1 MKLFLLFLF
10 VVVVVIVIVL
20 VTTKKKDNFNFM
32 NKKFFKK
39 NNHKIPR
46 PKLLSD
52 IEYKQYDNFPIFSKH
67 GIKVIKLPPVLRLK
81 LTNMWLTNR
90 KDRQL
95 EEINKHTEKYVVTRD
110 GKSPTYLVNIDN
122 SIQKEL
128 EKFVSDELTKWIGM
142 KNLKHTASYGI
153 REYTRDSFL
162 SNHVDRYDTHILSAI
177 INVGQIDMDEP
188 WALTVQNRLL
198 KPRDIIFDKGF
209 DVALYESST
218 LVHGRPK
225 PLKGKVYANFFIH
238 YAPSNW
244 NEKVKKLNII

>member
-1 MKLFLLFLF
+1 
-10 VVVVVIVIVL
+10 
-20 VTTKKKDNFNFM
+20 VTTKKKDNFNI
-32 NKKFFKK
+32 K
-39 NNHKIPR
+39 NNKYYIKNNYKIPR

-67 GIKVIKLPPVLRLK
+67 GIKILKLPSALRLK

-95 EEINKHTEKYVVTRD
+95 EEIDENTAKYVVTRA
-110 GKSPTYLVNIDN
+110 GKSPIYLVNIDN
-122 SIQKEL
+122 NIKKEL
-128 EKFVSDELTKWIGM
+128 EKFVLDELIKWLDI

-153 REYTRDSFL
+153 REYTSDSFL
-162 SNHVDRYDTHILSAI
+162 TNHVDKYDTHILSAI
-177 INVGQIDMDEP
+177 INVGQIDIDEP

-244 NEKVKKLNII
+244 TEQVKKLNII